1 MAWSDVRRDDP
12 YHFDFKFGADET
24 EPNPFGASEAGGRYN
39 SVNND
44 VTFVWKISKSEYQ
57 NRGLK
62 YAGNHY
68 PIYAQLRK

>member
-1 MAWSDVRRDDP
+1 MPEVAVHR
-12 YHFDFKFGADET
+12 
-24 EPNPFGASEAGGRYN
+24 
-39 SVNND
+39 D
-44 VTFVWKISKSEYQ
+44 VTFVWKMSKSEYS